1 LVTNYISA
9 LLPSLPSGFSHIL
22 GERRGE
28 QLKMSEENELHATGR
43 REVANVAHTS
53 MSRQNA
59 SVFEREA
66 LRYFLQIW
74 NDT

>member
-1 LVTNYISA
+1 
-9 LLPSLPSGFSHIL
+9 
-22 GERRGE
+22 
-28 QLKMSEENELHATGR
+28 MSEENELHATGR